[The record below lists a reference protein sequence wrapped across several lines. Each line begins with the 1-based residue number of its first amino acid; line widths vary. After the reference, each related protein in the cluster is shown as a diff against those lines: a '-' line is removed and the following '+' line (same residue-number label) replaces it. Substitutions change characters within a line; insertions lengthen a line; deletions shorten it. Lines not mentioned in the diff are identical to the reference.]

1 MVFIY
6 KVYRIIIFS
15 FIISHFAIVDKFLKN
30 LSDVNLF
37 KKNKDKYTS
46 WSYQKESFEKM
57 YEDGTKE
64 FLKRYHTEL
73 LEENKFVRQRI
84 NELFQSLFTEKIQ
97 TLLDIG
103 CGTGFYFS
111 ALSEYTDKLYGID
124 VSTLFLKDAKNIIER
139 NKIENAY
146 VCMSLS
152 EALPFSDQSFD
163 CVFLFAVL
171 HHLQNVNKA
180 IEETHRVL
188 KKNGKCIVIEPNILN
203 PAMFL
208 FLCFKKHER
217 GILSLPKFT
226 LEKKFKELFSN
237 VHSKPTTFQVT
248 FTGPVS
254 NMILSFLEKLPD
266 KFLEFLSIHYVL
278 IAEKK
283 G

>member
-1 MVFIY
+1 MLN
-6 KVYRIIIFS
+6 
-15 FIISHFAIVDKFLKN
+15 FLKR
-30 LSDVNLF
+30 
-37 KKNKDKYTS
+37 NKEKYTS

-84 NELFQSLFTEKIQ
+84 NELFQSLFTEKIN

-111 ALSEYTDKLYGID
+111 ALSKYTDKLYGID
-124 VSTLFLKDAKNIIER
+124 VSTLFLKDAKKIIER
-139 NKIENAY
+139 NKIKNVY

-152 EALPFSDQSFD
+152 EALPFSDQSLD

-171 HHLQNVNKA
+171 HHLQNVDKT

-203 PAMFL
+203 PAMFI

-226 LEKKFKELFSN
+226 LENKFKKLFSN
-237 VHSKPTTFQVT
+237 VHSKPTAFQVT
-248 FTGPVS
+248 FTDPFS
-254 NMILSFLEKLPD
+254 NMILSVLEKLPES
-266 KFLEFLSIHYVL
+266 FLEYLSIHYVL
-278 IAEKK
+278 IAEKE
-283 G
+283 

>member
-1 MVFIY
+1 MLN
-6 KVYRIIIFS
+6 
-15 FIISHFAIVDKFLKN
+15 FL
-30 LSDVNLF
+30 

-46 WSYQKESFEKM
+46 WLYQKESFEKM

-73 LEENKFVRQRI
+73 FEENKFVRKRI
-84 NELFQSLFTEKIQ
+84 NELFQSLFTENTQ
-97 TLLDIG
+97 NLLDIG

-111 ALSEYTDKLYGID
+111 ALSKYTNKLYGID

-139 NKIENAY
+139 NKIGNAY

-152 EALPFSDQSFD
+152 EALPFPDQSFD

-171 HHLQNVNKA
+171 HHLQNVDKA

-188 KKNGKCIVIEPNILN
+188 KQNGKCIVIEPNILN

-217 GILSLPKFT
+217 GILSLSKYT
-226 LEKKFKELFSN
+226 LEKKFNKVFTKVLT
-237 VHSKPTTFQVT
+237 KPTTFQVS
-248 FTGPVS
+248 FTDPVS
-254 NMILSFLEKLPD
+254 NAILYLL
-266 KFLEFLSIHYVL
+266 
-278 IAEKK
+278 
-283 G
+283 